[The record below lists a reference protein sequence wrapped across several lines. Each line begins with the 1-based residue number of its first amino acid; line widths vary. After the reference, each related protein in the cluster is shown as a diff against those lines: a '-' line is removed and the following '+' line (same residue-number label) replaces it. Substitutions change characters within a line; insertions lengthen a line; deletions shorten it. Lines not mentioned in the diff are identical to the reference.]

1 MCPRERPC
9 GNAVSPIVYIATG
22 TIQTSHLT
30 ITTTYINT
38 LKIKSI
44 VLVLR
49 VRQKLGIRATADT
62 EKVAIIEQLII
73 SVKTLFV

>member
-1 MCPRERPC
+1 MCPREKPC
-9 GNAVSPIVYIATG
+9 GSGVLPTG
-22 TIQTSHLT
+22 FTEVGMKMMIGSIT
-30 ITTTYINT
+30 ITCINT

-49 VRQKLGIRATADT
+49 ARQKLGIRATADI
-62 EKVAIIEQLII
+62 EKVAIIELLII

>member
-1 MCPRERPC
+1 MCPREKPC
-9 GNAVSPIVYIATG
+9 GSGVLPTG
-22 TIQTSHLT
+22 FTDAGMRMMIGS

-62 EKVAIIEQLII
+62 EKVAITEQSII
-73 SVKTLFV
+73 SVKTLFA